1 MPFYE
6 RSDVRIHYAEAGS
19 GFPLLLLPGGGLN
32 ATMSFFTGAAPFNP
46 IAAFQ
51 NEYRCITMDLR
62 NANAG
67 QSSGPLEIS
76 RPWDAYADDQLGSG
90 PVKYLASARFGL
102 IVWRHQEVPA

>member
-6 RSDVRIHYAEAGS
+6 RSDVCIHYAEAGS

-90 PVKYLASARFGL
+90 PV
-102 IVWRHQEVPA
+102 